1 VKKITYSLNYRKPKN
16 SYNNDDELMVCLRSY
31 QKLDNGKFRVVKKST
46 GIKCKL
52 KDWDSDWH
60 KSVARNPIKS
70 SDENFLEKNR
80 ILKDKSIELH
90 TKLTSLFLGN
100 VKSDPK
106 NKTTSPDS
114 TKTKQNSRGFL
125 LDSRVPPGPIDQK
138 WVTHKNN
145 IRLVSPSNKR
155 EIDIIVVGTGLAG
168 GSAAATLAEL
178 GYNVKAFC
186 FQDSPRRAHSIA
198 AQGGINAAKNYQG
211 DGDSVYR
218 LFYDTVKGG
227 DYRSREANV
236 YRLAEVSANIIDQC
250 VAQGVPFARDYGGL
264 LDNRSFGGVLVSRT
278 FYAKGQTGQ
287 QLLLGAYS
295 AMNRQIGRGKIK
307 MYNRHEM
314 MDLVIVDGKARGI
327 ITRNLINGKIERHAA
342 HAVVIASGGY
352 GNLFYLSTNA
362 MGSNVSA
369 SWKVHKKGAFFANP
383 CFTQIHPTC
392 IPVSGDHQSKLT
404 LMSESLRN
412 DGRIWVPKSK
422 EDAEAVRKGHLR
434 PIDIKEKDRDY
445 YLERRYPAFG
455 NLVPRDVASRAA
467 KERCDEGYG
476 VNKTGEAVFLDF
488 ASAIIRYGKEKVHV
502 KGLNENDK
510 ELVSKLGKQVIKAKY
525 GNLFQMYEKIVDQN
539 PYETPMMI
547 YPAVH
552 YTMGGVWVDYNLM
565 TTIPGCFAI
574 GEANF
579 SDHGANRL
587 GASALMQG
595 LADGYFVLPYTI
607 GDYLADDIRTGKIST
622 ESPEFEKAEN
632 SVKEQIDNLIMNSG
646 TKTVDYFHKKLG
658 KIIWNKCGM
667 SRNEKELKEAIKQV
681 QLLRKEFY
689 QEVFV
694 PGNAESF
701 NEPLAKALRVAD
713 FLELG
718 ELFAKDALERE
729 ESCGGHFREE
739 SQTPEGEA
747 LRDDKNFSFV
757 SAWEFKGNPAKAKLH
772 KEKLNY
778 ENVELKTRSY
788 K

>member
-1 VKKITYSLNYRKPKN
+1 
-16 SYNNDDELMVCLRSY
+16 M
-31 QKLDNGKFRVVKKST
+31 
-46 GIKCKL
+46 
-52 KDWDSDWH
+52 
-60 KSVARNPIKS
+60 SV
-70 SDENFLEKNR
+70 
-80 ILKDKSIELH
+80 
-90 TKLTSLFLGN
+90 
-100 VKSDPK
+100 
-106 NKTTSPDS
+106 
-114 TKTKQNSRGFL
+114 
-125 LDSRVPPGPIDQK
+125 LDSKIPEGPLADK
-138 WVTHKNN
+138 WTNHKNN
-145 IRLVSPSNKR
+145 INLVNPANKR
-155 EIDIIVVGTGLAG
+155 NIDIIVVGTGLAG
-168 GSAAATLAEL
+168 GAAAATLAEL
-178 GYNVKAFC
+178 GYNVKTFC
-186 FQDSPRRAHSIA
+186 YQDSPRRAHSIA
-198 AQGGINAAKNYQG
+198 AQGGVNAAKNYQG

-218 LFYDTVKGG
+218 LFYDTIKGG

-236 YRLAEVSANIIDQC
+236 HRLAEVSTNIIDQC

-314 MDLVIVDGKARGI
+314 MELVVVDGKARGI
-327 ITRNLINGKIERHAA
+327 IARNLVNGKLERHSA

-352 GNLFYLSTNA
+352 GNVFFLSTNA

-369 SWKVHKKGAFFANP
+369 AWKIHKKGAHFANP

-412 DGRIWVPKSK
+412 DGRIWVPKNL
-422 EDAEAVRKGHLR
+422 EDVKAIREGKLK
-434 PIDIKEKDRDY
+434 PTELSEEQRDY

-476 VNKTGEAVFLDF
+476 VNKTGEAVYLDF
-488 ASAIIRYGKEKVHV
+488 AASIIRYGKEQAHV
-502 KGLNENDK
+502 KGLDENDAV
-510 ELVSKLGKQVIKAKY
+510 LVKKLGQDVIRAKY

-565 TTIPGCFAI
+565 TSIPGCYAI

-607 GDYLADDIRTGKIST
+607 GDYLADDIRTGTIDT
-622 ESPEFEKAEN
+622 NLPEFEKAEAA
-632 SVKEQIDNLIMNSG
+632 VKAQMDAFVNNNG
-646 TKTVDYFHKKLG
+646 THTVDYYHRKLG
-658 KIIWNKCGM
+658 KIMWDKCGM
-667 SRNEKELKEAIKQV
+667 SRNSKVLNEAIV
-681 QLLRKEFY
+681 EI
-689 QEVFV
+689 
-694 PGNAESF
+694 
-701 NEPLAKALRVAD
+701 KALRED
-713 FLELG
+713 FYKNVKVPGTTSEL
-718 ELFAKDALERE
+718 
-729 ESCGGHFREE
+729 
-739 SQTPEGEA
+739 
-747 LRDDKNFSFV
+747 
-757 SAWEFKGNPAKAKLH
+757 
-772 KEKLNY
+772 
-778 ENVELKTRSY
+778 
-788 K
+788 

>member
-1 VKKITYSLNYRKPKN
+1 MATLDSKTPK
-16 SYNNDDELMVCLRSY
+16 
-31 QKLDNGKFRVVKKST
+31 G
-46 GIKCKL
+46 
-52 KDWDSDWH
+52 
-60 KSVARNPIKS
+60 PIA
-70 SDENFLEKNR
+70 
-80 ILKDKSIELH
+80 DKWTNH
-90 TKLTSLFLGN
+90 
-100 VKSDPK
+100 K
-106 NKTTSPDS
+106 NKI
-114 TKTKQNSRGFL
+114 N
-125 LDSRVPPGPIDQK
+125 
-138 WVTHKNN
+138 
-145 IRLVSPSNKR
+145 LVNPANKR
-155 EIDIIVVGTGLAG
+155 LIDVIVVGTGLAG

-211 DGDSVYR
+211 DGDSTYR

-314 MDLVIVDGKARGI
+314 LDVVIVDGKARGI
-327 ITRNLINGKIERHAA
+327 IARNLVTGEIERHSA
-342 HAVVIASGGY
+342 HAVVLGTGGY
-352 GNLFYLSTNA
+352 GNVFFLSTNA
-362 MGSNVSA
+362 MGSNVTA
-369 SWKVHKKGAFFANP
+369 AWKAHKKGAYFANP
-383 CFTQIHPTC
+383 CYTQIHPTC

-412 DGRIWVPKSK
+412 DGRIWVPKK
-422 EDAEAVRKGHLR
+422 MEDVKAIREGSLKPTQIAE
-434 PIDIKEKDRDY
+434 ENRDY

-467 KERCDEGYG
+467 KERCDAGFG
-476 VNKTGEAVFLDF
+476 VNATGEAVYLDF
-488 ASAIIRYGKEKVHV
+488 ASAIERYGKEQATI
-502 KGLNENDK
+502 KGLNVNDAA
-510 ELVSKLGKQVIKAKY
+510 LVKKLGQEVVKNKY
-525 GNLFQMYEKIVDQN
+525 GNLFQMYEKIVDEN

-565 TTIPGCFAI
+565 TSVPGLYAI

-607 GDYLADDIRTGKIST
+607 GDYLADDIRTGPIST
-622 ESPEFEKAEN
+622 ETPEFDAAEK
-632 SVKEQIDNLIMNSG
+632 SVRATIDKFVNNNG
-646 TKTVDYFHKKLG
+646 TKSVDYFHRRLG
-658 KIIWNKCGM
+658 KIMWNKVGM
-667 SRNEKELKEAIKQV
+667 SRNEKGLKEAIEEISA
-681 QLLRKEFY
+681 LRAEFY
-689 QEVFV
+689 KDVRV
-694 PGNAESF
+694 PGGANEF
-701 NEPLAKALRVAD
+701 NEELAKAGRVAD

-718 ELFAKDALERE
+718 ELFAKDALNRT

-739 SQTPEGEA
+739 SVELDGPQKGEA
-747 LRDDKNFSFV
+747 LRNDKEFAYV
-757 SAWEFKGNPAKAKLH
+757 SAWEYKGEPKDAVLH
-772 KEKLNY
+772 KEELEFNDI
-778 ENVELKTRSY
+778 ELKQRSY